1 MCSEQPRVQP
11 NAADPLRHE
20 TGVLPSCHALPRATS
35 SGEQEFAGLLVSRTD
50 VVIDCLPG
58 LLGHLEPDRLPG
70 LLLSDR
76 RPIDG
81 VPTRGNILDLESDD
95 ITIALFAVDS
105 EVEHCQVSRLSF
117 DLELGPDRPNML

>member
-20 TGVLPSCHALPRATS
+20 TGVLPSCHALPRVTS
-35 SGEQEFAGLLVSRTD
+35 SGEQEFAGLLVSRTE

-70 LLLSDR
+70 LLLPD
-76 RPIDG
+76 PIQQVVKDVRARNPDTLLG
-81 VPTRGNILDLESDD
+81 VSSREKVSEIL
-95 ITIALFAVDS
+95 
-105 EVEHCQVSRLSF
+105 
-117 DLELGPDRPNML
+117 